1 MLISWELLKNFIDI
15 EPLTL
20 TPEELAERLTF
31 SGSEVE
37 GITYTA
43 GKLSGVVAARIDALE
58 VHPSESKYYVAHLN
72 TGTGEHVCVTSAK
85 NMKQGDYVLYAGSG
99 AVLPGGTV
107 MGIRDFAGIQSF
119 GMMLSAEELGLHD
132 VDDPSGLL
140 ILPDSARP
148 GDDAKKLFHI
158 DDVILDVSITPNRG
172 DLLSHLGMA
181 REIKGLYPRSILKS
195 PEWLRPLKQENDWS
209 ENFGTISLP
218 DKGCFNY
225 RLGLATGAKIH
236 DAPLTAKIDLAH
248 LGMRPINNAV
258 DVTNY
263 VMLMLGQPLHAFDLN
278 TLPEREITV
287 RAAHEGEKMITLDEK
302 ERSLITTDMLITS
315 GGEAIALAGV
325 MGGLQTGIND
335 DTSTIVIESASFSP
349 VRVGQTSRRLGIN
362 SEAAFR
368 FSRTVDPSLSRI
380 ALTAASTLMRDWC
393 GANVDYH
400 PLSSE
405 NATSEP
411 KTVKLTRKKLMTYL
425 SFDNMNEA
433 ERILEGF
440 GIKYTGDNKFLPPSW
455 RPDITIEEDLIE
467 EIGRFRGYNET
478 ENTLP
483 GEMPKRADI
492 GESMSLSSSVRNI
505 LLSRG
510 YTELMTYSFLPVDF
524 PEKLRLPDDD
534 IRSHV
539 KTLANPISRDQM
551 AMRTTLLP
559 GLLMGMKNAITSGW
573 RNPVRIFE
581 QGRVF
586 VNDSEPEHIAGL
598 IFNGVDTRNIYND
611 KSEDFYDIKSDIEAL
626 IMSRGYQAVFKA
638 GSEPFTHSGQSTK
651 IYVDGVNIG
660 FAGRLKPALEQE
672 LDVNKVYV
680 FEIDLTTLTNPR
692 KPVFKPASQFPAV
705 NRDIAILVSLDKNNS
720 DVMKD
725 IYSSVSEAGNSELNL
740 ESLSL
745 FDIYEGANIPEG
757 FRSLAYTLSYRSG
770 SRTLTDSE
778 VDSVHNQVRENLKRK
793 GYVIR

>member
-1 MLISWELLKNFIDI
+1 MLISLELLKNFIDI
-15 EPLTL
+15 EISPD
-20 TPEELAERLTF
+20 ELAERLTF

-37 GITYTA
+37 GINYTA
-43 GKLSGVVAARIDALE
+43 GKLSGVVAARIDSLE
-58 VHPSESKYYVAHLN
+58 VHPSESKYYIAHLN
-72 TGTGEHVCVTSAK
+72 TGTGEHICVTSAK

-99 AVLPGGTV
+99 SVLPDGTV
-107 MGIRDFAGIQSF
+107 MGVRDFAGVQSY

-148 GDDAKKLFHI
+148 GDDANKLFHI
-158 DDVILDVSITPNRG
+158 NDIILDVSITPNRG

-181 REIKGLYPRSILKS
+181 REIKGLFPSKSVLRS

-209 ENFGTISLP
+209 EDFGSISLP
-218 DKGCFNY
+218 DKGCFAY

-236 DAPLTAKIDLAH
+236 DSPLTAKVDLAH

-263 VMLMLGQPLHAFDLN
+263 VMLMIGQPLHAFDLN

-287 RAAHEGEKMITLDEK
+287 RAAHDNEKMITLDEK
-302 ERSLITTDMLITS
+302 ERSLINTDMLITS

-325 MGGLQTGIND
+325 MGGLQTGINN

-368 FSRTVDPSLSRI
+368 FSRTVDPSLSKI
-380 ALTAASTLMRDWC
+380 ALTAASALMRDWC
-393 GANVDYH
+393 GADVDYK

-405 NATSEP
+405 NAASEP

-440 GIKYTGDNKFLPPSW
+440 GIKHTGEDKFLPPSW

-478 ENTLP
+478 ENKLP

-492 GESMSLSSSVRNI
+492 GASMMLSSSVRNMLI
-505 LLSRG
+505 SRG
-510 YTELMTYSFLPVDF
+510 YTEVMTYSFLPVDF
-524 PEKLRLPDDD
+524 PEKIRLPESD
-534 IRSHV
+534 IRSRV
-539 KTLANPISRDQM
+539 MTLANPISRDQM

-559 GLLMGMKNAITSGW
+559 GLLMALRNALTSGW
-573 RNPVRIFE
+573 REGIKIFE

-611 KSEDFYDIKSDIEAL
+611 RSEDFYDIKSDIEAL

-638 GSEPFTHSGQSTK
+638 GSEPFTHSGQSAE

-660 FAGRLKPALEQE
+660 FAARLKPALEQE
-672 LDVNKVYV
+672 LDVDKVYV
-680 FEIDLTTLTNPR
+680 FEIDLTSLTNPR

-725 IYSSVSEAGNSELNL
+725 IYSSVKEAADLELNL
-740 ESLSL
+740 ESIRL

-757 FRSLAYTLSYRSG
+757 FRSLAYSLSYRS
-770 SRTLTDSE
+770 SSKTLTDSE
-778 VDSVHNQVRENLKRK
+778 VDAVHNQVRENLKSK
-793 GYVIR
+793 GYIIR